1 MSRLIGIFLF
11 AFISSL
17 AWAQSLQPEH
27 TPCPRN
33 MMDSNRVWSP
43 DCRSYFVRSRS
54 AAREVGISSLD
65 VYSLQGKTTYVN
77 SAVQEIRC
85 DLAIESL
92 GKSSVQFHHIEW
104 LDSDRLRLQVTLLR
118 RDSGAT
124 SHTDYSYVVN
134 AHTGKILE
142 TTFPAHR
149 NWNCSASQRAS
160 GGPAI

>member
-11 AFISSL
+11 AFVSSL
-17 AWAQSLQPEH
+17 ACAQSLQPEH
-27 TPCPRN
+27 TACLRN
-33 MMDSNRVWSP
+33 IMDSNRVWSP

-54 AAREVGISSLD
+54 AARDVGISSLD
-65 VYSLQGKTTYVN
+65 VYSIHEKTTYVN
-77 SAVQEIRC
+77 SAVEEIRC

-104 LDSDRLRLQVTLLR
+104 LDSDRLRLQVALLR
-118 RDSGAT
+118 SSGAS

-149 NWNCSASQRAS
+149 NWNCSTSPRVS